1 MPSRA
6 SGNTRIGG
14 RFYSIVNLG
23 LQHTKIFTFSGVIMK
38 CRTVGLAVFAA
49 LFSAGAAFALNVA
62 VTGDLSSVDDDIGIN
77 YLGTY
82 TAHGNDLSQNIVGC
96 FQC

>member
-1 MPSRA
+1 
-6 SGNTRIGG
+6 
-14 RFYSIVNLG
+14 
-23 LQHTKIFTFSGVIMK
+23 MK
-38 CRTVGLAVFAA
+38 CRTVGFAGFIA
-49 LFSAGAAFALNVA
+49 LLCVSVALALNVA
-62 VTGDLSSVDDDIGIN
+62 VTGDISSVDDDIGIN